1 MLVFPPTATPHVSA
15 VSHKRLCALIESI
28 FKKNTQTLQ
37 LNTVRNMKIH
47 THWYKYIA
55 YSPWLEAQKSKN
67 QATMTISTHSELFI
81 NMRQWCSASETLWS
95 RMEDRTASR
104 NQGVRADVKI
114 VDACKQEGGEKKKK
128 SWSFKLWDPFISS
141 LFWYWYI
148 VNSAGGSYE
157 THLQA
162 AVCTLCNRLFQR
174 TAVISQKLDLSPT
187 RSVTLLLKK
196 KKKCQPGS
204 WQQLKCAHFKGAASS
219 ECIKASLAG
228 ILATEALTTTLP
240 PPPPREKSVAGS
252 GPCNYRPLCC
262 VLIDASWW
270 SSSVIEE

>member
-1 MLVFPPTATPHVSA
+1 
-15 VSHKRLCALIESI
+15 
-28 FKKNTQTLQ
+28 
-37 LNTVRNMKIH
+37 
-47 THWYKYIA
+47 
-55 YSPWLEAQKSKN
+55 
-67 QATMTISTHSELFI
+67 MTISTHSELFI

-128 SWSFKLWDPFISS
+128 KSWSVKLWDPFISS

-187 RSVTLLLKK
+187 RSVTLVLKK
-196 KKKCQPGS
+196 KKKNANLAHDSSWNVLTLKVLPALSVSKRHWPGFWRPKR
-204 WQQLKCAHFKGAASS
+204 WQRHCHRRHPGRNQWLEAAPVITGRSAACWLMPLDEVVQWLKSNDAPG
-219 ECIKASLAG
+219 
-228 ILATEALTTTLP
+228 
-240 PPPPREKSVAGS
+240 KSIRG
-252 GPCNYRPLCC
+252 L
-262 VLIDASWW
+262 
-270 SSSVIEE
+270 